1 MENQVYY
8 IQALLANELGRYK
21 DKENSYTDRYI
32 KKMKWNTR
40 QRSFPIQTLQYIV
53 KIQQIQDT
61 RTNICSKQSQ

>member
-32 KKMKWNTR
+32 KKMK
-40 QRSFPIQTLQYIV
+40 
-53 KIQQIQDT
+53 
-61 RTNICSKQSQ
+61 